1 MMNGMASEGFLALI
15 LPKTLAW
22 ANEQAKKGLA
32 AGRVLTSAELEDARQ
47 VGVAAPEKI
56 RLALVDEVPMPDDP
70 TLREVAIRTGLLNQG
85 IAGLTL
91 GYAIFITPR
100 HLSRRLLTHE
110 CRHVHQYEAAG
121 SIDQFMPEYLRQIIT
136 FGYLTAPL
144 EIDAT
149 QHELV

>member
-1 MMNGMASEGFLALI
+1 MTGLIQDGFLESI

-22 ANEQAKKGLA
+22 ASEQAKKGLA
-32 AGRVLTSAELEDARQ
+32 AGRALTPAELDDARQ
-47 VGVAAPEKI
+47 VGVSAPEKI
-56 RLALVDEVPMPDDP
+56 RLSLVDEVPIPDDP
-70 TLREVAIRTGLLNQG
+70 QLRDVAIRTGMLTHD
-85 IAGLTL
+85 IAGLAL

-110 CRHVHQYEAAG
+110 CRHVHQYEVAG
-121 SIDQFMPEYLRQIIT
+121 SIDQFMREYLRQIMT

>member
-1 MMNGMASEGFLALI
+1 MMSEISPQGILALI

-22 ANEQAKKGLA
+22 ANEQSQQGLA
-32 AGRVLTSAELEDARQ
+32 VGRVLTPREIEDAGL

-70 TLREVAIRTGLLNQG
+70 MLREVVIRTGLLNQD

-110 CRHVHQYEAAG
+110 CRHVHQYEMAG
-121 SIDQFMPEYLRQIIT
+121 SIDQFMPEYLRQITT
-136 FGYLTAPL
+136 FGYLTAPF

-149 QHELV
+149 QHELL

>member
-1 MMNGMASEGFLALI
+1 VS
-15 LPKTLAW
+15 
-22 ANEQAKKGLA
+22 
-32 AGRVLTSAELEDARQ
+32 
-47 VGVAAPEKI
+47 APEKI

-70 TLREVAIRTGLLNQG
+70 TLRKVAIRTGLLNHD
-85 IAGLTL
+85 IAGLAL

-110 CRHVHQYEAAG
+110 CRHVHQCEAAG
-121 SIDQFMPEYLRQIIT
+121 SIDKFMPEYLRQIT
-136 FGYLTAPL
+136 TVGYLIAPL